1 MKKFTTEEEMKTKK
15 VKKIIGWTILA
26 GIFVGILSVPIIEK
40 GWRDGLIT
48 LALIF
53 ALFGIIY
60 LAVDAITEG

>member
-15 VKKIIGWTILA
+15 VKKVIGWTILA
-26 GIFVGILSVPIIEK
+26 GIIVGMLSVPIIEM
-40 GWRDGLIT
+40 GWEKGLIT

-60 LAVDAITEG
+60 WSMDAITED

>member
-1 MKKFTTEEEMKTKK
+1 MKTKK

-26 GIFVGILSVPIIEK
+26 AIFVGISLVPVIEM
-40 GWRDGLIT
+40 GWRDGLII

-60 LAVDAITEG
+60 LAVDAITEDYKE

>member
-1 MKKFTTEEEMKTKK
+1 MKTKK

-26 GIFVGILSVPIIEK
+26 TIFVGISLVPVIEM
-40 GWRDGLIT
+40 GWRDGLII

-60 LAVDAITEG
+60 LAVDAITED